1 MKYFRQ
7 VKIFIFM
14 NRKYQLLFI
23 EAFLYLGF
31 ARILKS
37 LPFNKIVHVLGEENK
52 ETKNDSNFTISEKKT
67 LIQISQAINIMSR
80 YTFWESMC
88 LVKAIACM
96 KMLER
101 RQICSTLYLGTAKD
115 HTGSM
120 IAHAWL
126 RSGPFYLTGY
136 EEKDKFTV
144 VSKFAKSIRRSN
156 RKKEKLKN
164 GQFHT
169 EN

>member
-1 MKYFRQ
+1 MNSLRRIKTF
-7 VKIFIFM
+7 FFM
-14 NRKYQLLFI
+14 EKRTQFLFI
-23 EAFLYLGF
+23 EALFHLGI

-37 LPFNKIVHVLGEENK
+37 LPFYRIVHLLGAENK
-52 ETKNDSNFTISEKKT
+52 ETTYQTPISLTDRKA
-67 LIQISQAINIMSR
+67 LIEISQAINTMSR
-80 YTFWESMC
+80 YTLWESMC

-101 RQICSTLYLGTAKD
+101 RHIGSTLYLGTAKD

-126 RSGPFYLTGY
+126 RSGPYYLTGY

-144 VSKFAKSIRRSN
+144 VSKFAKLLG
-156 RKKEKLKN
+156 EK
-164 GQFHT
+164 T
-169 EN
+169 